1 VELFKKNI
9 IISLSILE
17 VSSIFIV
24 GVVYIRGEVKMIN
37 FKSYSKTILII
48 LITILI
54 FSMVSAS
61 PLDDYTED
69 NNKSKDNIALYTPIN
84 PKENFNDNTLFVI
97 HIDIGNNERLDSY
110 QYEDNTVLRGL
121 ERGINSYVN
130 ILNNIRNRKTPF
142 FKRH

>member
-1 VELFKKNI
+1 MSDFKYYN
-9 IISLSILE
+9 
-17 VSSIFIV
+17 
-24 GVVYIRGEVKMIN
+24 
-37 FKSYSKTILII
+37 KTISII

-54 FSMVSAS
+54 FSIVNAS

-69 NNKSKDNIALYTPIN
+69 NNKSKDNIALYTPVN
-84 PKENFNDNTLFVI
+84 PKENSNDNTLFVI
-97 HIDIGNNERLDSY
+97 HIDIGNKERLDSY

-130 ILNNIRNRKTPF
+130 ILNNIRNRKSPF